1 MNMNMNYNFSEK
13 QMFRIITRTVEL
25 QTRVVDTV
33 LEALATK
40 YGSVYNIPSGKRGD
54 GYIAVPGMVW
64 N

>member
-1 MNMNMNYNFSEK
+1 MIMNMNYNFSEK

-40 YGSVYNIPSGKRGD
+40 
-54 GYIAVPGMVW
+54 
-64 N
+64 